1 MQLHRLLLAAALLL
15 TTACGTSYE
24 MPAQTPTLLARSQPA
39 AEVRGAVITA
49 LVQRKFAPESEA
61 AGKVTASRSRGG
73 MEMKIVVEYDESHY
87 RVLLLGFGGYKT
99 EAGADGVPVPE
110 ERLSK
115 DLAALKKAIDLELK
129 RPAKERAEAARQE
142 REYQLLLEQQRTA
155 QAQADAQAQAAQ
167 AQQQQAPQVGPTVL
181 VPVPVPGLVL
191 PTINASS
198 STSVTSG
205 SQQITCC
212 INGALYNCPS
222 QDAYRQCMTMNPS
235 ACSSAGRCN

>member
-1 MQLHRLLLAAALLL
+1 MKLATALFAGLLLVAA
-15 TTACGTSYE
+15 CGGTSYE
-24 MPAQTPTLLARSQPA
+24 IPSQDPTLLAQPQPA
-39 AEVRGAVITA
+39 AEVRGAVVSA
-49 LVQRKFAPESEA
+49 LVQRKFAAEGEEV
-61 AGKVTASRSRGG
+61 GKITAHHSKGG

-87 RVLLLGFGGYKT
+87 RVMLLGFGGYKSQPGPNGT
-99 EAGADGVPVPE
+99 QVPE

-115 DLAALKKAIDLELK
+115 ELLALKKSIDLELK
-129 RPAKERAEAARQE
+129 RPAKERAEAERQE

-155 QAQADAQAQAAQ
+155 QAQAQAQAAQ
-167 AQQQQAPQVGPTVL
+167 AQQQQQAQPAGPAVV
-181 VPVPVPGLVL
+181 VPVTLPGVPL

-205 SQQITCC
+205 SQKITCC